1 MELSYGWTSSLAQGH
16 KALPA
21 QLALLVLPA
30 LPDQWAPPVHKV
42 R

>member
-1 MELSYGWTSSLAQGH
+1 MSSLAAGH

-21 QLALLVLPA
+21 QLALLVLLALMVLPA
-30 LPDQWAPPVHKV
+30 LPGQRAPPVHKV